1 MLFRSPSSTFNTP
14 LRLRIK
20 KNGPTPGILDINPS
34 AKDSGADA
42 VSSHVAQGAAK
53 LPRRTGSRSPWPRDG
68 WAGLVAGA
76 GGSKSEPSPTQ

>member
-1 MLFRSPSSTFNTP
+1 MGPP
-14 LRLRIK
+14 LAF
-20 KNGPTPGILDINPS
+20 LDINPS

-42 VSSHVAQGAAK
+42 VSSHFAQGAAK
-53 LPRRTGSRSPWPRDG
+53 LPRRTGSRSPWPCDG